1 MYSLRLIPSVFLV
14 LTFTFVGFG
23 QHQGH
28 QMPTPVAS
36 PTPAATPSPSPA
48 NIQMHRHS
56 KGMEVPKAS
65 TGEEK
70 TKDPGVVDT
79 GSLIVMDGDELGIRV
94 GSSDTNLISMG
105 AMGSGTSWQP
115 SSGPMHMRHWTKGNW
130 LLMFHYN
137 LFAGVN
143 RQGGRRGVTKF
154 ESTNWFMP
162 MAYHKLGK
170 GTLQLRGM
178 FSAAL
183 HRSTRWF
190 IAAFPNGRD
199 LQRSATDRPAASA

>member
-36 PTPAATPSPSPA
+36 PTPASTPSPSPA
-48 NIQMHRHS
+48 NIQTHRHS
-56 KGMEVPKAS
+56 EGMVVPNAS

-70 TKDPGVVDT
+70 TKDAGVVDT
-79 GSLIVMDGDELGIRV
+79 SSLIVMDGDELGIRV

-143 RQGGRRGVTKF
+143 RQGGPRGRA
-154 ESTNWFMP
+154 SPPGWP
-162 MAYHKLGK
+162 
-170 GTLQLRGM
+170 
-178 FSAAL
+178 
-183 HRSTRWF
+183 
-190 IAAFPNGRD
+190 GR
-199 LQRSATDRPAASA
+199 RSAEIFCLSKRHGCPARAPSSSLASSAK